1 MHPDRLF
8 FVLGA
13 SETALALFKRARS
26 GARSADRGSLATLWL
41 VIVGAIVLA
50 IFLSRAVPRADLV
63 VPGFVGTCAAGIFF
77 AGLFLRGWA
86 IVHLGRFFTVN
97 VAIASDHR
105 VVNDGPYRLV
115 RHPSYTGS
123 LLEFLGLA
131 VLLTNW
137 LAGAALFLPVLA
149 GLLWRMRIEEQAL
162 QASLGAPYVTYM
174 QRTKRLIP
182 FVY

>member
-8 FVLGA
+8 LVLGA

-26 GARSADRGSLATLWL
+26 GARSADRGSLATLWM

-50 IFLSRAVPRADLV
+50 IVLSRAVPRADLV
-63 VPGFVGTCAAGIFF
+63 VPGYVGTCAAGIFF

-131 VLLTNW
+131 VLLGNW
-137 LAGAALFLPVLA
+137 LAGACLFLPVLVV
-149 GLLWRMRIEEQAL
+149 LLWRIGIEEKAL
-162 QASLGAPYVTYM
+162 LGSLGEPYLDYM

-182 FVY
+182 FLF